1 MIYTQV
7 IDRDDIEVPAFSTI
21 SYHYPPPIT
30 YMFRKTLYYAT
41 VHITTLVVHDEGHA
55 CALKIEQKCFIFNSH
70 RNSLN
75 GTQELNLSG

>member
-1 MIYTQV
+1 
-7 IDRDDIEVPAFSTI
+7 
-21 SYHYPPPIT
+21 
-30 YMFRKTLYYAT
+30 MFRKTLYYAT